1 MSLGSSDHLEYR
13 RILLKVSGESLKG
26 DRGYGIDPD
35 AVEYMATEIG
45 AVIELGVQLAV
56 VVGGGNIWR
65 GTEAQLE
72 GMDRAT
78 ADYAGMLATIISA
91 LALQNALERA
101 GVDTRTQSAI
111 SISQI
116 AEPYIQRRAIR
127 HLEKGRVV
135 LFAAGTGNPFVTTDT
150 GAALRALEIGAGV
163 VLMAK
168 HDVDGIYDEDPHLNP
183 HAKKLHHVTYQE
195 ALEKR
200 LGIMDST
207 ALSLCMENDMPIIVF
222 DLFTKGN
229 LCRIVRGE
237 ALGSHVSSVKS

>member
-45 AVIELGVQLAV
+45 AAIELGVQLAV

-168 HDVDGIYDEDPHLNP
+168 HDVDGIYDEDPHVNP

-222 DLFTKGN
+222 DLFTQGN

>member
-1 MSLGSSDHLEYR
+1 MSLGFSDNLEFR

-45 AVIELGVQLAV
+45 AAIELGVQLAV

>member
-1 MSLGSSDHLEYR
+1 MSLGSSDNLEYR